1 MTPNPEPQ
9 RLMKRL
15 IFASALVVVLGAYQ
29 HGSAVQDT
37 AAFITRLG
45 ADTLVVEQFTR
56 AATRVDAEVVLR
68 TPRTRVLRY
77 TLEMTEAGSLVRL
90 EATTHDPLE
99 AMDAPPLRRQVVT
112 LEGDSLIISTESDD
126 GAQRRALVGH
136 GAMLPFIDM
145 VHWPFEV
152 MLTRAYATGESSVA
166 QTLFSGGRVQEFILR
181 KIRPDSMTVQH
192 PFRGTMGVV
201 VDNEGR
207 LLHLDA
213 SATTRKLQVD
223 RATSAD
229 IAGLAARFA
238 ALDKAGRS
246 FGALSGRST
255 TEATIEGAT
264 ITVDYGTPAKRGRV
278 IFGSLVPYGE
288 RWRTGANRATHFT
301 TSKAL
306 RFGDLVVPAGD
317 YTLSTIPEADES
329 TLIINTQTGQG
340 GTSYDP
346 DRDLGR
352 VTLSHAELDE
362 SVEIFRIVV
371 EEAPGG
377 GALRLQWDRTELYA
391 LFGVEE

>member
-1 MTPNPEPQ
+1 
-9 RLMKRL
+9 MKRL
-15 IFASALVVVLGAYQ
+15 IIASPLIAVAVLGAYQ
-29 HGSAVQDT
+29 NGTPVQYS
-37 AAFITRLG
+37 AAFVTRLG
-45 ADTLVVEQFTR
+45 TDTLVVEQFTR
-56 AATRVDAEVVLR
+56 TATRVDAEVVLR
-68 TPRTRVLRY
+68 TPQTRILRY
-77 TLEMTEAGSLVRL
+77 MLDMTEAGSLVRF

-99 AMDAPPLRRQVVT
+99 AMDAPPLRRQVVV
-112 LEGDSLIISTESDD
+112 LEGDSLIVNTESGD
-126 GAQRRALVGH
+126 GAQRRTLVGH

-152 MLTRAYATGESSVA
+152 MLTRAYASGESSVA
-166 QTLFSGGRVQEFILR
+166 QPLFSGRRVQEFVLR

-201 VDNEGR
+201 VDDEGR

-213 SATTRKLQVD
+213 RATTRKLLVD
-223 RATSAD
+223 RTTSAD
-229 IAGLAARFA
+229 IPGLAARFS
-238 ALDKAGRS
+238 ALDQAGRS
-246 FGALSGRST
+246 FGALSGRGT
-255 TEATIEGAT
+255 TEASIEGAT
-264 ITVDYGTPAKRGRV
+264 ITVDYGTPAMRGRA

-306 RFGDLVVPAGD
+306 RFGDLIVPSGT
-317 YTLSTIPEADES
+317 YTLSTIPGADES

-362 SVEIFRIVV
+362 SVEIFRVVV

-391 LFGVEE
+391 LFGVEQ

>member
-1 MTPNPEPQ
+1 
-9 RLMKRL
+9 MKRL
-15 IFASALVVVLGAYQ
+15 ITASALVAVAALGAYRS
-29 HGSAVQDT
+29 GAPIQDT
-37 AAFITRLG
+37 GAFVTRLG

-56 AATRVDAEVVLR
+56 TATRVDAEVVLR
-68 TPRTRVLRY
+68 TPQTRLLRY
-77 TLEMTEAGSLVRL
+77 TLDMTEAGSLVRF
-90 EATTHDPLE
+90 EATTHDPLMAME
-99 AMDAPPLRRQVVT
+99 ASPLRRQVVT
-112 LEGDSLIISTESDD
+112 LEGDSLIVTTES
-126 GAQRRALVGH
+126 GESAQRRTLVGH

-152 MLTRAYATGESSVA
+152 MLMRAYASGKDSVA
-166 QTLFSGGRVQEFILR
+166 QQLFSGGRVQEFILQQ
-181 KIRPDSMTVQH
+181 IRPDSMTVQH

-201 VDNEGR
+201 VDRLGR

-213 SATTRKLQVD
+213 GATTRKLLVD
-223 RATSAD
+223 RTTSVD
-229 IAGLAARFA
+229 IPGLVARFA

-246 FGALSGRST
+246 FGALSGRGT

-264 ITVDYGTPAKRGRV
+264 ITVDYGTPAKRGRA

-306 RFGDLVVPAGD
+306 HFGDLLVPAGT

-352 VTLSHAELDE
+352 VILSHAELDE
-362 SVEIFRIVV
+362 SVEIFRVVV

-377 GALRLQWDRTELYA
+377 GALRLQWDKTELYA
-391 LFGVEE
+391 LFGVGQ